1 MQLRPCIVCEMSCQ
15 QVHRGAHYLSMGG
28 PAPSH
33 RPRHRCCWWS
43 LQPMNSVVLTAA
55 TCTTCTLPGASC
67 HPPCPPLLPPNPSV
81 NAWTTRRGNTS
92 CRYPR
97 KGLAAYCR
105 TSPMLAKG
113 KGTRLRSQA
122 VREPR
127 LGVHPS
133 FWPTSRT
140 DAIGGSFGG
149 KRTGGDWG
157 CPARLC
163 LRGINKRP

>member
-1 MQLRPCIVCEMSCQ
+1 MSTSAQRRPLPINGWTSPFTPTASQMLLV
-15 QVHRGAHYLSMGG
+15 VP
-28 PAPSH
+28 PADEFGRADS
-33 RPRHRCCWWS
+33 RH
-43 LQPMNSVVLTAA
+43 LYNMH
-55 TCTTCTLPGASC
+55 ASGRFM
-67 HPPCPPLLPPNPSV
+67 PPPVPPLLPPNPSV

-127 LGVHPS
+127 LGVHQS

-157 CPARLC
+157 CPARFC